1 MKRLTKAE
9 EEIMQI
15 LWALDEAYVRDLI
28 EQIPAPKPAYTTVST
43 VIRVLETKGFVA
55 HKTLGNTH
63 LYYPLISKDDYAR
76 QSVKGLL
83 SDYFGGSFAK
93 LASFFAEDTDVDMK
107 DLEKMLKV
115 IDDKLSTD
123 KSDS

>member
-15 LWALDEAYVRDLI
+15 LWTLQEAYVRDII
-28 EQIPAPKPAYTTVST
+28 EQMPDPKPAYTTVST

-63 LYYPLISKDDYAR
+63 LYHPLMQKEDYAM
-76 QSVKGLL
+76 QSAKGLL
-83 SDYFGGSFAK
+83 SDYFGGSFTK
-93 LASFFAEDTDVDMK
+93 LASYFAADTDVNMK
-107 DLEKMLKV
+107 DLEKMLKS
-115 IDDKLSTD
+115 IDDKLSD
-123 KSDS
+123 KDS